1 MADPI
6 RQKSSSMA
14 DPKHGV
20 HYTRSIPLFP
30 PNNVTH
36 FGATYGAIG
45 KSGQGYGMTPKSDVT
60 SLAHSFQGMTMQ
72 NPAFALQSKNT
83 NMPTTA
89 NAYGN
94 LSSQAPISYN
104 PAASYL
110 YANAYNANVGQP
122 TGMYTPHTQHYMS
135 PMNYASYQQ
144 QQDNSPLSHHW
155 TPGTTG
161 TPGDIPTL
169 ITPRRGSISSN
180 ENDQPATPS
189 GAYGYAYPHSS
200 GVTVH
205 RSASGPFTHN
215 NSSPVSL
222 AMGSPYGLSAMKHQ
236 EQSDLSPDLK
246 MLITQEP
253 VIPPAIPAPS
263 SPLKSLDRAL
273 ENQRGE
279 TNVYIRGLLPETTDE
294 MLQVW
299 GSRFGDI
306 KSSKSIIDMQTGLCK
321 G

>member
-1 MADPI
+1 
-6 RQKSSSMA
+6 
-14 DPKHGV
+14 
-20 HYTRSIPLFP
+20 
-30 PNNVTH
+30 
-36 FGATYGAIG
+36 
-45 KSGQGYGMTPKSDVT
+45 MTPKSDVST
-60 SLAHSFQGMTMQ
+60 LAHSFQGMAMQ
-72 NPAFALQSKNT
+72 NPAFPSQAKNNTMT
-83 NMPTTA
+83 NHT
-89 NAYGN
+89 NAYGS

-104 PAASYL
+104 PTASYL
-110 YANAYNANVGQP
+110 YANAYNANVAQP
-122 TGMYTPHTQHYMS
+122 ATMYTPQAQHYMS
-135 PMNYASYQQ
+135 PISYASCQQ

-155 TPGTTG
+155 TPGTNG

-189 GAYGYAYPHSS
+189 GAYGYAYPHSG

-205 RSASGPFTHN
+205 RSTSGAFTHN
-215 NSSPVSL
+215 NSSSPVSL
-222 AMGSPYGLSAMKHQ
+222 AMGSPYGLSAMEQQ

-246 MLITQEP
+246 MLISQEP

-263 SPLKSLDRAL
+263 SPLKPLDRAL

-294 MLQVW
+294 MLQAW